1 MARGEITGKK
11 PAQTPDAVMVIEATG
26 KSQSDKPTKAKATP
40 KVPPAWHTLREF
52 AAAHR
57 LSMAM
62 LFKLKNEGRGPREI
76 AIGSRRYVTF
86 EDAAQWRAEREA
98 ESPAALEK
106 AAAKKAAAKKVAAQQ
121 QETTAA

>member
-11 PAQTPDAVMVIEATG
+11 PAQTVALVEPTG
-26 KSQSDKPTKAKATP
+26 KSEPETPAKKAKATP
-40 KVPPAWHTLREF
+40 PVPPAWHTLTEF

-86 EDAAQWRAEREA
+86 EDAARWRAEREA
-98 ESPAALEK
+98 ESPAALEE
-106 AAAKKAAAKKVAAQQ
+106 AAAKKAAAKKAAAQQ